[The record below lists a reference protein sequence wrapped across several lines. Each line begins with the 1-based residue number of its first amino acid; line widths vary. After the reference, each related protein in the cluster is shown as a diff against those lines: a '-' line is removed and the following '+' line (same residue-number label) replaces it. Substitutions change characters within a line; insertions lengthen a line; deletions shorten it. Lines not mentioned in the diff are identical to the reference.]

1 LNLLHIFDFAL
12 VSREGLVGCGF
23 VVHGNESQGLQMTH
37 RNNIEPLT
45 LTINDACKALG
56 IGRTSLYELINEGKL
71 ETVIIAGRRLV
82 PVTAIRALIE
92 EAK

>member
-1 LNLLHIFDFAL
+1 MNMND
-12 VSREGLVGCGF
+12 SK
-23 VVHGNESQGLQMTH
+23 
-37 RNNIEPLT
+37 NIAPLT
-45 LTINDACKALG
+45 LNINDACKAIG